1 MGGSRASTLRRYAI
15 AVLALDAAV
24 VCAATVLAAVLG
36 ESNRTAVGSLTFIV
50 GGLLMV
56 AGPIVMGS
64 LPLMGTGLHGI
75 NYTNILHSEMLLQQ
89 SLRDEH
95 VAADLRKRRR
105 TGLTLLAAGFSLLF
119 VGLVIAG

>member
-1 MGGSRASTLRRYAI
+1 MGGSRASTLRRYGV
-15 AVLALDAAV
+15 AVVALDAAV

-36 ESNRTAVGSLTFIV
+36 ESNRTAVGSLTFIA

-56 AGPIVMGS
+56 VGPILMGA
-64 LPLMGTGLHGI
+64 LPLMGTGLHGM

-95 VAADLRKRRR
+95 VAADLGKRRR
-105 TGLTLLAAGFSLLF
+105 AGLTLLASGFSLLF
-119 VGLVIAG
+119 VAMAVIG

>member
-1 MGGSRASTLRRYAI
+1 MGGSLVSTLRRYGI

-24 VCAATVLAAVLG
+24 LCAAAVLAAVLG
-36 ESNRTAVGSLTFIV
+36 EFNRTAVGLLALIA

-64 LPLMGTGLHGI
+64 LPLMGTGDQGM
-75 NYTNILHSEMLLQQ
+75 NYTNILHNEMLLQQ

-105 TGLTLLAAGFSLLF
+105 AGLTLLAAGFSLLF
-119 VGLVIAG
+119 VGLAVAG

>member
-1 MGGSRASTLRRYAI
+1 MGGSLASTLRRYGV

-24 VCAATVLAAVLG
+24 VSAARVLAAVLG
-36 ESNRTAVGSLTFIV
+36 EFNRTAVGMLTFIA

-56 AGPIVMGS
+56 AGPIVMGA
-64 LPLMGTGLHGI
+64 LPLMGTGDQGM
-75 NYTNILHSEMLLQQ
+75 NYTNILHNEMLLQQ

-105 TGLTLLAAGFSLLF
+105 AGLTLLAAGFSLLF
-119 VGLVIAG
+119 AGLVIAG